1 MASHRAWL
9 QKLAS
14 MTSSAAK
21 PSSPSADFDPRAL
34 RRHVLRMAYRGQSV
48 HVACAFSIIE
58 ICAVLYSRF
67 LRYDTRNAVS
77 PDRDYLIL
85 SKGHGVMAMYA
96 CFYEIGWLKDSDL
109 DNYFHDGTHL
119 RGLCEAD
126 VPGCEVTSGSLGH
139 GLSIA
144 CGIAFGLKRK
154 GSARRVYCIVGDGE
168 MNEGPMWEALL
179 FAAHQKLDNLVVI
192 VDANQFQAMGRT
204 EDVLGLEPLP
214 AKFEAFGCR
223 TLECNGH
230 DLAALEEA
238 LNMLTA
244 STGRPG
250 AIVARTLKGQ
260 GVSFMAGDNRWH
272 YTRLSE
278 DDYTRAVAELS

>member
-1 MASHRAWL
+1 MDVPTA
-9 QKLAS
+9 
-14 MTSSAAK
+14 
-21 PSSPSADFDPRAL
+21 SSPSRANSFDPRAL

-58 ICAVLYSRF
+58 MCAVLYRSF
-67 LRYDTRNAVS
+67 LKYDPRDPTC
-77 PDRDYLIL
+77 PDRDYIIL

-96 CFYEIGWLKDSDL
+96 CFYEIGWLRDEDL
-109 DNYFHDGTHL
+109 DNYFKDGTHL

-139 GLSIA
+139 GLPIA

-154 GSARRVYCIVGDGE
+154 GSTRRVYCIVGDGE

-179 FAAHQKLDNLVVI
+179 FAAHQQLDNLVVI

-204 EDVLGLEPLP
+204 EEVLGLEPLP
-214 AKFEAFGCR
+214 AKLQAFGCN
-223 TLECNGH
+223 TLECDGH
-230 DLAALEEA
+230 DEAALQHA
-238 LNMLTA
+238 LSTLA
-244 STGRPG
+244 GSTGRPG

-272 YTRLSE
+272 YTRLS
-278 DDYTRAVAELS
+278 DDIFTKAMAELS

>member
-1 MASHRAWL
+1 M
-9 QKLAS
+9 
-14 MTSSAAK
+14 SSSIARPAEAQPK
-21 PSSPSADFDPRAL
+21 FDPRNL

-58 ICAVLYSRF
+58 ICAVLYGRF
-67 LRYDTRNAVS
+67 LRYDPRNPAWA
-77 PDRDYLIL
+77 DRDYLIL

-96 CFYEIGWLKDSDL
+96 CFYEIGWLGGTDL
-109 DNYFHDGTHL
+109 DNYFKDGTHL
-119 RGLCEAD
+119 RGLCESD

-154 GSARRVYCIVGDGE
+154 GSDRRVYCIVGDGE

-223 TLECNGH
+223 TIECDGH
-230 DLAALEEA
+230 DPSALDRALAS
-238 LNMLTA
+238 LT
-244 STGRPG
+244 TPCDKPG

-272 YTRLSE
+272 YTRLSDE
-278 DDYTRAVAELS
+278 IYARAMSELS

>member
-1 MASHRAWL
+1 MS
-9 QKLAS
+9 
-14 MTSSAAK
+14 
-21 PSSPSADFDPRAL
+21 SSPGSPSVAEPDFDPRAL

-48 HVACAFSIIE
+48 HVACAFSLIE
-58 ICAVLYSRF
+58 ICAVLYGRF
-67 LRYDTRNAVS
+67 LRYDPLNPAWL
-77 PDRDYLIL
+77 DRDYLIL

-96 CFYEIGWLKDSDL
+96 CFYEIGWLGDSDL
-109 DNYFHDGTHL
+109 DNYFKDGTHL

-154 GSARRVYCIVGDGE
+154 GSDRRVYCIVGDGE

-214 AKFEAFGCR
+214 AKFAAFGCR
-223 TLECNGH
+223 TLECDGH
-230 DLAALEEA
+230 DPVALEQTLA
-238 LNMLTA
+238 TLTTP
-244 STGRPG
+244 SGKPG
-250 AIVARTLKGQ
+250 ALVARTLKGQ

-272 YTRLSE
+272 YTRISDE
-278 DDYTRAVAELS
+278 TYARALAELS

>member
-1 MASHRAWL
+1 M
-9 QKLAS
+9 
-14 MTSSAAK
+14 SSSIGRDVAIQ
-21 PSSPSADFDPRAL
+21 PGFDPRAL
-34 RRHVLRMAYRGQSV
+34 RRHVLRMANRGQSF

-58 ICAVLYSRF
+58 ICSVLYERF
-67 LRYDTRNAVS
+67 LRYDPKNPAS

-85 SKGHGVMAMYA
+85 SKGHGVMALYA
-96 CFYEIGWLKDSDL
+96 CFYEIGWLDDT
-109 DNYFHDGTHL
+109 DFENYFQDGTHL

-139 GLSIA
+139 GLPIA

-154 GSARRVYCIVGDGE
+154 GSDRRVYCIVGDGE

-223 TLECNGH
+223 TIECDGH
-230 DLAALEEA
+230 DPAALEQA
-238 LNMLTA
+238 LSSCTKPC
-244 STGRPG
+244 GKPG
-250 AIVARTLKGQ
+250 AIIARTLKGQ

-272 YTRLSE
+272 YTRVSDE
-278 DDYTRAVAELS
+278 TYARAVAELS

>member
-1 MASHRAWL
+1 M
-9 QKLAS
+9 
-14 MTSSAAK
+14 SSSTDRPTAAK
-21 PSSPSADFDPRAL
+21 PHFDPRSL
-34 RRHVLRMAYRGQSV
+34 RRQVLRMAYRGQSV

-58 ICAVLYSRF
+58 ICAVLYGRF
-67 LRYDTRNAVS
+67 LRYDPRDPAW

-85 SKGHGVMAMYA
+85 SKGHGVMAIYA
-96 CFYEIGWLKDSDL
+96 CFYEIGWLGDADL
-109 DNYFHDGTHL
+109 DDYFRDGTHL

-154 GSARRVYCIVGDGE
+154 GSDRRVYCIVGDGE

-192 VDANQFQAMGRT
+192 VDANQFQAMGRI
-204 EDVLGLEPLP
+204 EEVLGLEPLP
-214 AKFEAFGCR
+214 LKLEAFGCH
-223 TLECNGH
+223 TLECDGH
-230 DLAALEEA
+230 DPAALEQA
-238 LNMLTA
+238 LAKFTA
-244 STGRPG
+244 TSGKPG
-250 AIVARTLKGQ
+250 ALVARTIKGQ

-272 YTRLSE
+272 YTRL
-278 DDYTRAVAELS
+278 DGDVYTRAVAELS